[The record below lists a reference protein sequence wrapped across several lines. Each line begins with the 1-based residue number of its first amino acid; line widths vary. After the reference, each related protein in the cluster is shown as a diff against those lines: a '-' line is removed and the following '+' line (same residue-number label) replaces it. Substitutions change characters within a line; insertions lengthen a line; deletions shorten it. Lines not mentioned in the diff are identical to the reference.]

1 MIIPILGMHRSGTS
15 FVARILH
22 GAGVY
27 LGEDLMKA
35 DSANLFGHWESWE
48 AVKINDDILQDSGG
62 SWHLPPKEIR
72 EAPETAERIRRFLSH
87 FRSKPLASWKDPRTT
102 FTFPLWRRHLKEY
115 FVVAVFRNP
124 VDVAKSLELR
134 EGWGFEKGLEL
145 WTKYN
150 NRLIENLRDEKN
162 IFWFD
167 YDMPADQ
174 IPGTIRVLCEKIGLS
189 FNNDL
194 LKLFN
199 SRLRNYRTS
208 ELPQDPG
215 ICLLYEE
222 LKKRSMSGSLPV
234 EPRLFS
240 KNRDKTELWVEKY
253 QALETGQAELT
264 EIYRGQNIANQ
275 NLMIQIKEI
284 EKCTQELTHQN
295 LTVRM
300 KELEKIA
307 WHFLN
312 HFTDL
317 PHRVSQLN
325 KDIEALN
332 QTLNKNQEYLRQ
344 QQEYLRQQQ
353 EEHRRRQEI
362 LTEQYHEQHLKAM
375 HYALEAHQFMTRIR
389 NLFLFRLRRKIV
401 KFFRHEKSS

>member
-222 LKKRSMSGSLPV
+222 LKKAKDYIIGNMMLG
-234 EPRLFS
+234 
-240 KNRDKTELWVEKY
+240 
-253 QALETGQAELT
+253 LETSDSQAEFCGYQEVLKKELKSPEELAKKIQAVT
-264 EIYRGQNIANQ
+264 SEDIKSLANTIFTNQ
-275 NLMIQIKEI
+275 NLNMAIVGRFK
-284 EKCTQELTHQN
+284 
-295 LTVRM
+295 
-300 KELEKIA
+300 
-307 WHFLN
+307 
-312 HFTDL
+312 TD
-317 PHRVSQLN
+317 
-325 KDIEALN
+325 AG
-332 QTLNKNQEYLRQ
+332 
-344 QQEYLRQQQ
+344 
-353 EEHRRRQEI
+353 
-362 LTEQYHEQHLKAM
+362 LKKVFKV
-375 HYALEAHQFMTRIR
+375 E
-389 NLFLFRLRRKIV
+389 
-401 KFFRHEKSS
+401 